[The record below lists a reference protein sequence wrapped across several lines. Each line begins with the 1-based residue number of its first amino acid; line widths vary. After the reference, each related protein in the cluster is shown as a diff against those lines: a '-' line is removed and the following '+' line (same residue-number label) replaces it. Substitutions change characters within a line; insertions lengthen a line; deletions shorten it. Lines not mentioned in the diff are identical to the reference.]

1 MSRHDLFLADV
12 FFAVLLALASMHGWR
27 FLLEIFLVVVFANVY
42 WGWYVP
48 QCAERFSNDQGET

>member
-1 MSRHDLFLADV
+1 MPLRDLLLANV

-27 FLLEIFLVVVFANVY
+27 FFLEILLVVIFTNVY

-48 QCAERFSNDQGET
+48 RSYEQPKEFDSQ